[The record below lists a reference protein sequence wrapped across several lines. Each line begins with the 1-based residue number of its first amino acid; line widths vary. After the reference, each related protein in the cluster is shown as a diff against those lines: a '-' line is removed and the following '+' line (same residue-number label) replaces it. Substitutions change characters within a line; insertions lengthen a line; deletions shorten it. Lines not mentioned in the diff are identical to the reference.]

1 MHQDSSCLINDDD
14 DDSWSGCCCCLI
26 FLPFLPP
33 PLPPKTIFTTLY
45 KRCSHD
51 LTTIFYSNEGQ
62 TSFTTAC
69 SHFSIRHPKNRIIKQ
84 ISGLTLSPF
93 AVKDWRLR
101 FWKVF
106 FCESQNF
113 HILSLPSL
121 FLINFVLLISDL
133 YIFLLL
139 MFYSIKNP
147 TLGRM
152 WNLEPK

>member
-1 MHQDSSCLINDDD
+1 MMMTHDQVVVVVWSSYRFSLHH
-14 DDSWSGCCCCLI
+14 S
-26 FLPFLPP
+26 PA
-33 PLPPKTIFTTLY
+33 PKTIFTTLY

-51 LTTIFYSNEGQ
+51 LTTIFYHNEGQ
-62 TSFTTAC
+62 ISFTTAC

-93 AVKDWRLR
+93 AVEDWRLR
-101 FWKVF
+101 FWKLF
-106 FCESQNF
+106 FWGSQNF